1 MREADLGTADG
12 REVPLPGGRLTSGV
26 VRVGSTV
33 RRPIGAHSPFVH
45 RLLAHLEKV
54 GFEGAPQLLGED
66 DKGREVLSFID
77 GWVPPNLDHF
87 PDDVV
92 VAAARLLRR
101 LHDVTAGSQ
110 LADGH
115 EVVCHND
122 PSPCNYVFVAG
133 RPAALIDFDH
143 AAPGDRLR
151 DIAYA
156 GWLWTI
162 SADDGPSIPEQA
174 RRLGLMASAYGLR
187 DNSRLLDAVL
197 RRQDENLADALTRS
211 RSRDAGVAAY
221 GHASAAWQREQMT
234 WLRDHIGEFR
244 AALRHS
250 DQLDATRAAR
260 GSASPEP

>member
-1 MREADLGTADG
+1 MREDEPEDRGG
-12 REVPLPGGRLTSGV
+12 REVPLRGGRLTSGV
-26 VRVGSTV
+26 VRIGSTV

-45 RLLAHLEKV
+45 RLLAHLEEV
-54 GFEGAPQLLGED
+54 GFDGAPRLLGED
-66 DKGREVLSFID
+66 DQGREILTFID

-92 VAAARLLRR
+92 IAAARLLRR
-101 LHDVTAGSQ
+101 LHDATAGSS

-122 PSPCNYVFVAG
+122 PSPCNYVFVTG

-143 AAPGDRLR
+143 VAPGDRLR

-162 SADDGPSIPEQA
+162 SADDGLPIPEQA

-187 DNSRLLDAVL
+187 DSSLLLDAVL
-197 RRQDENLADALTRS
+197 RRQDENLEDALRRS
-211 RSRDAGVAAY
+211 RSSDARIAAN
-221 GHASAAWQREQMT
+221 GRASAAWQREQMT
-234 WLRDHIGEFR
+234 WLRDHLGEFH
-244 AALRHS
+244 AALRRA

-260 GSASPEP
+260 GSSLGP